1 MASPKILIVE
11 DSRSFRNI
19 LKHLLKTVDA
29 VITEAAN
36 GKSGLRKAQTEEFD
50 LIISDVD
57 MPVMSGLEMCRAL
70 KDDMKTRSIPV
81 ILLSSMEKEVD
92 VDKGF
97 EVGASAYLGKSTAEK
112 YLMQTIDDVLHRSV
126 FNRDRTVLVVDDS
139 KTILKLVESGLS
151 KSGFQV
157 VSALNGKIALDLL
170 KNMKPDLIIS
180 DLDMPVM
187 DGFEFR
193 NRIIE
198 KQKLAKI
205 PFIVMSAN
213 SDRASMRN
221 MVEKGAA
228 AYLVKPFNMEQLV
241 ILTEKLLSNQ
251 FQLLLKDR
259 QRLVSERKAMLGSIT
274 ALAHALE
281 ARDPYTRGHSENV
294 SRFVASIA
302 EVMNASKEEIQALR
316 IGAGLH
322 DIGKI
327 GIPDSLLLK
336 NSQLTKT
343 EKKIFE
349 QHPVIG
355 SNILQPIPSL
365 KQIIPI
371 VLYHH
376 ERYDGLGYP
385 NKLKGRGIPIWARI
399 TAVADTYDAL
409 TTDRPYRKGFP
420 KEVALQIIR
429 EIRGTQLCPECVD
442 ALLETMK

>member
-19 LKHLLKTVDA
+19 LKLLLKSVDA
-29 VITEAAN
+29 MVTEASN
-36 GKSGLRKAQTEEFD
+36 GKSGLRKAQSEEFD

-57 MPVMSGLEMCRAL
+57 MPVMTGLEMCRAL

-81 ILLSSMEKEVD
+81 ILLSSMEKEGD
-92 VDKGF
+92 IDKGF
-97 EVGASAYLGKSTAEK
+97 EVGASAYLGKSTAER
-112 YLMQTIDDVLHRSV
+112 YLLHTIEDVLHRTV

-139 KTILKLVESGLS
+139 KTILKLVEAELS
-151 KSGFQV
+151 KAGFQV
-157 VSALNGKIALDLL
+157 ITALNGKYALGLL
-170 KNMKPDLIIS
+170 KNIKPDIIIS
-180 DLDMPVM
+180 DLDMPIM

-193 NRIIE
+193 NRIVEIPR
-198 KQKLAKI
+198 LSSI

-241 ILTEKLLSNQ
+241 ILTEKLLTNQ

-259 QRLVSERKAMLGSIT
+259 QRLVSERKAMLGSISS
-274 ALAHALE
+274 LAHALE

-294 SRFVASIA
+294 ARFVVNMA
-302 EVMNASKEEIQALR
+302 EVMNATKEEVQALR

-336 NSQLTKT
+336 NAQLTKT
-343 EKKIFE
+343 ERKIFE

-355 SNILQPIPSL
+355 SNILSPIPSL
-365 KQIIPI
+365 KKIVPI

-376 ERYDGLGYP
+376 ERFDGTGYP
-385 NKLKGRGIPIWARI
+385 GRLKGKEIPIWARI

-420 KEVALQIIR
+420 VEVALQIIR
-429 EIRGTQLCPECVD
+429 EIKGTQLCPECVD
-442 ALLETMK
+442 ALLETME

>member
-19 LKHLLKTVDA
+19 LKHLLKAVDA

-36 GKSGLRKAQTEEFD
+36 GKSGLKKAQAEEFD

-57 MPVMSGLEMCRAL
+57 MPVMNGLDMCRAL

-126 FNRDRTVLVVDDS
+126 FNRDRTILVVDDS

-228 AYLVKPFNMEQLV
+228 AYLVKPFNLEQLV

-294 SRFVASIA
+294 SRFVEYIA
-302 EVMNASKEEIQALR
+302 EVMIDSKEEIQALR

-336 NSQLTKT
+336 NGQLTKT

-376 ERYDGLGYP
+376 ERFDGLGYP
-385 NKLKGRGIPIWARI
+385 GKLKGKEIPIWARI

>member
-19 LKHLLKTVDA
+19 LKLLLKSVDA
-29 VITEAAN
+29 MVTEASN
-36 GKSGLRKAQTEEFD
+36 GKSGLRKAQSEEFD

-57 MPVMSGLEMCRAL
+57 MPVMTGLEMCRAL

-81 ILLSSMEKEVD
+81 ILLSSMEKEGD
-92 VDKGF
+92 IDKGF
-97 EVGASAYLGKSTAEK
+97 EVGASAYLGKSTAER
-112 YLMQTIDDVLHRSV
+112 YLLHTIEDVLHRTV

-139 KTILKLVESGLS
+139 KTILKLVEAELS
-151 KSGFQV
+151 KAGFQV
-157 VSALNGKIALDLL
+157 ITALNGKYALGLL
-170 KNMKPDLIIS
+170 KNIKPDIIIS
-180 DLDMPVM
+180 DLDMPIM

-193 NRIIE
+193 NRIVEIPR
-198 KQKLAKI
+198 LSSI

-241 ILTEKLLSNQ
+241 ILTEKLLTNQ

-259 QRLVSERKAMLGSIT
+259 QRLVSERKAMLGSISS
-274 ALAHALE
+274 LAHALE

-294 SRFVASIA
+294 ARFVVNMA
-302 EVMNASKEEIQALR
+302 EVMNATKEEVQALR
-316 IGAGLH
+316 IGASLH

-336 NSQLTKT
+336 NAQLTKT
-343 EKKIFE
+343 ERKIFE

-355 SNILQPIPSL
+355 SNILSPIPSL
-365 KQIIPI
+365 KKIVPI

-376 ERYDGLGYP
+376 ERFDGTGYP
-385 NKLKGRGIPIWARI
+385 GRLKGKEIPIWARI

-420 KEVALQIIR
+420 VEVALQIIR
-429 EIRGTQLCPECVD
+429 EIKGTQLCPECVD
-442 ALLETMK
+442 ALLETME